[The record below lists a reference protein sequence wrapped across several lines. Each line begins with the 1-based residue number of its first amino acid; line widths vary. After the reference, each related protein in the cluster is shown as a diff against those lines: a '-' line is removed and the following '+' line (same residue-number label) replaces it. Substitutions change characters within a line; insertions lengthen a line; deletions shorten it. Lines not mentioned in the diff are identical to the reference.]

1 MTTAGGGTADLPIP
15 GPALFQLQGRV
26 ALVTGAGGDFGR
38 NIALG
43 LARSGARVFLTDLNE
58 ASAEATAAQVRSE
71 GGQASSCGGDVSRPA
86 DVAAI
91 MTRFDEAYDRLD
103 ILINNAGIN
112 PHQGR
117 PEDFPIAVWET
128 VLATNLTAY
137 LMFAQAA
144 ARRMLAAGRGGSIVN
159 VSSIASSGG
168 MGRGNL
174 AFGVSKAGVD
184 QLTRELA
191 IEWAT
196 AGIRVNAIQPCQ
208 FTAAGIRAQVQD
220 PTQATIV
227 ARMISGIPMGRMG
240 APEEVVGPVLFLVSP
255 ASSMVTGIILPVDG
269 GNGALNPGGSVP
281 AAT

>member
-1 MTTAGGGTADLPIP
+1 MSEPGGRPGALPVP
-15 GPALFQLQGRV
+15 GPALFDLTGKV

-43 LARSGARVFLTDLNE
+43 LARSGAALFVTDLNE
-58 ASAEATAAQVRSE
+58 AAAEATAEQVRSM
-71 GGQASSCGGDVSRPA
+71 GRQAASCGGDVSKA
-86 DVAAI
+86 TDVAAV
-91 MTRFDEAYDRLD
+91 MASFDAAHDRLD

-117 PEDFPIAVWET
+117 PEDFPIDVWNT

-137 LMFAQAA
+137 LAFAQAA
-144 ARRMLAAGRGGSIVN
+144 ARRMIAGGRGGSIVN

-220 PTQATIV
+220 PTQAAIV

-255 ASSMVTGIILPVDG
+255 ASSMVTGIVLPVDG

>member
-1 MTTAGGGTADLPIP
+1 MTDRPTGAGSLPIP
-15 GPALFQLQGRV
+15 GPALFELPGRV

-43 LARSGARVFLTDLNE
+43 LARSGAALFVTDLNE
-58 ASAEATAAQVRSE
+58 AAAQATADLVRATGAQ
-71 GGQASSCGGDVSRPA
+71 AASCGGDVSQPA
-86 DVAAI
+86 EVAAI
-91 MTRFDEAYDRLD
+91 MSRFDLAYDRLD

-117 PEDFPIAVWET
+117 PEEFPIDVWNT

-137 LMFAQAA
+137 LAFAQAA
-144 ARRMLAAGRGGSIVN
+144 ARRMIAGGRGGSIVN

-196 AGIRVNAIQPCQ
+196 SGIRVNAIQPCQ

-220 PTQATIV
+220 PTQAAIV

-255 ASSMVTGIILPVDG
+255 ASSMVTGIVLPVDG

-281 AAT
+281 AAS

>member
-1 MTTAGGGTADLPIP
+1 MTDGQGGPGALPIP
-15 GPALFQLQGRV
+15 GPALFELLGRV

-43 LARSGARVFLTDLNE
+43 LARSGAALFVTDLNG
-58 ASAEATAAQVRSE
+58 AAAEATAKLVRLT
-71 GGQASSCGGDVSRPA
+71 GAAVTWFAGDVSKA
-86 DVAAI
+86 TDVAAI
-91 MTRFDEAYDRLD
+91 MASFDDAYDRLD

-117 PEDFPIAVWET
+117 PEDFPIDVWNT

-137 LMFAQAA
+137 LPFAQAA
-144 ARRMLAAGRGGSIVN
+144 ARRMIAGGRGGSIVN

-196 AGIRVNAIQPCQ
+196 SGIRVNAIQPCQ

-220 PTQATIV
+220 PSQAAIV

-255 ASSMVTGIILPVDG
+255 ASSMVTGIVLPVDG

-281 AAT
+281 AAS